1 MRKFVFGSLEFVVL
15 GDVLTYS
22 PTRGAR
28 FYQAFVAGCIGWLS
42 VFGAYLVL
50 SFEPFSKL
58 GDWPKSWDVGAAVA
72 FAVFGI
78 VLFIASQIY
87 LRTSSGKYLL
97 DKQSRHLSRNSKLA
111 RDMTLTSAIVV
122 IGRGGSVD
130 VNPTWSV
137 GSRDSGKDQGLPLL
151 TFEAESDAAH
161 VAQEIS
167 SFLGLPFV
175 P

>member
-1 MRKFVFGSLEFVVL
+1 MRKFVVGSLEFAVV

-58 GDWPKSWDVGAAVA
+58 GDWPRSWDTGAAVA
-72 FAVFGI
+72 LAVFGI
-78 VLFIASQIY
+78 VLFIAGQIY
-87 LRTSSGKYLL
+87 LRTTSGDYLL
-97 DKQSRHLSRNSKLA
+97 DKQSQHLSRNSKLA
-111 RDMTLTSAIVV
+111 RDMTLASAIVV
-122 IGRGGSVD
+122 LKRGGSVD

-137 GSRDSGKDQGLPLL
+137 GSRNSGKDRGLPRL
-151 TFEAESDAAH
+151 TFESESDALR

-167 SFLGLPFV
+167 SFLGLPILS
-175 P
+175 